1 MNVRT
6 RKIAVLA
13 ATALIGSLGLTACGG
28 NDGGMKKA
36 DSAGGAP
43 AAAPAADLSGSI
55 AGSGASSIESATTAW
70 TQNFKALNPQAQVTY
85 DSIGS
90 GKGRDQFLAGGV
102 AFAGSDAALKP
113 EEIEKAKQR
122 CFGGNAV
129 DIPVYISPIAIV
141 FKLDGVKE
149 LNLSPAT
156 LAGIFNGK
164 ITTWND
170 PAIAADNQGVELPAT
185 AIVPVHRS
193 DKSGTT
199 ENFTD
204 YLSET
209 AGDAWGHKASGT
221 WPMDGGQSGEGTSG
235 LISVVEG
242 GNGTIGYADAS
253 KAGNLSTAKIKVGD
267 ALVGHSAEG
276 AAKAVEVSPRV
287 KDRSEHDIALELDRK
302 TTEAGAYPLVLV
314 SYMITCDTYEDANNA
329 ELVKGFAKY
338 VVSEDGQKAA
348 QELAGSAPLSE
359 KLRGEADKAIEA
371 IKAKG

>member
-13 ATALIGSLGLTACGG
+13 ATALIGSLGLTACSG
-28 NDGGMKKA
+28 NDGGVKKA
-36 DSAGGAP
+36 DSAGSAP
-43 AAAPAADLSGSI
+43 AATAADLSGSI

-85 DSIGS
+85 DAIGS

-113 EEIEKAKQR
+113 EEIEKGKQR

-149 LNLSPAT
+149 LNLAPAT

-170 PAIAADNQGVELPAT
+170 PAIAADNPGVELPAT

-199 ENFTD
+199 ENFTE
-204 YLSET
+204 YLSAT
-209 AGDAWGHKASGT
+209 AGEAWGHKASGT

-242 GNGTIGYADAS
+242 GNGSIGYADAS
-253 KAGNLSTAKIKVGD
+253 KAGNLATAKIKVGD
-267 ALVGHSAEG
+267 AWVGHSAEG

-287 KDRSEHDIALELDRK
+287 EGRSEHDIALELDRK

-338 VVSEDGQKAA
+338 VVSEAGQKAA
-348 QELAGSAPLSE
+348 QELAGSAPLSA
-359 KLRGEADKAIEA
+359 KLREEADKAIDA

>member
-13 ATALIGSLGLTACGG
+13 ATALIGSLGLTACSG
-28 NDGGMKKA
+28 NDGGVKKA
-36 DSAGGAP
+36 DPAGSAP
-43 AAAPAADLSGSI
+43 VADLSGSI

-85 DSIGS
+85 DAIGS

-149 LNLSPAT
+149 LNLAPAT

-170 PAIAADNQGVELPAT
+170 PAIAADNPGVELPAT

-199 ENFTD
+199 ENFTE
-204 YLSET
+204 YLSAT

-253 KAGNLSTAKIKVGD
+253 KAGNLATAKIKVGD
-267 ALVGHSAEG
+267 AWVGHSAEG

-287 KDRSEHDIALELDRK
+287 EGRSEHDIALELDRK

-338 VVSEDGQKAA
+338 VVSEAGQKAS

-359 KLRGEADKAIEA
+359 KLRGEADKAIDA